1 MKDTETIH
9 SDIPLP
15 RKMQGRTSPKW
26 EKFKAMEVGQCV
38 FVNNRIDAN
47 ALKVYLERAGL
58 TVVTRKVDDQI
69 GIWRVADE

>member
-1 MKDTETIH
+1 MKETETIH

-15 RKMQGRTSPKW
+15 KQRRGAISKW
-26 EKFKAMEVGQCV
+26 EKFKSMEVGQCV
-38 FVNNRIDAN
+38 FVNSRIDAN
-47 ALKVYLERAGL
+47 ALKVYLERAGM

>member
-1 MKDTETIH
+1 MKETETIH
-9 SDIPLP
+9 SGIPLP
-15 RKMQGRTSPKW
+15 KERRGAISKW
-26 EKFKAMEVGQCV
+26 EKFKSMEVGQCV
-38 FVNNRIDAN
+38 FVNSRIDAN

>member
-9 SDIPLP
+9 SGIPLP
-15 RKMQGRTSPKW
+15 KQRRGRVSKW
-26 EKFKAMEVGQCV
+26 EKFKTMEVGQCV

-58 TVVTRKVDDQI
+58 TAVTRTADDQI
-69 GIWRVADE
+69 GIWRLPDE